1 MHNPL
6 WDAHARSHLVWM
18 VASHFLIF
26 LLAIYLLWF
35 KGMELLAAS
44 LSLCMLI
51 GYDISVVLMPLY
63 GGVLLGEGG
72 VEPEPFGIPINI
84 IHFNIL
90 KTVAVVKKKVILK
103 PFFK

>member
-1 MHNPL
+1 
-6 WDAHARSHLVWM
+6 
-18 VASHFLIF
+18 
-26 LLAIYLLWF
+26 
-35 KGMELLAAS
+35 MELLAAS

-84 IHFNIL
+84 IHFNIMLLLQLVSLLLILL
-90 KTVAVVKKKVILK
+90 KKRRLGGL
-103 PFFK
+103 